1 MIVCVGPKGSGKTA
15 LLKRLQQ
22 HAEGKGKT
30 AELQDTRPTI
40 GINMTLLKISKNK
53 TCHVRE
59 VGGEMA
65 PFLHQQT
72 SDATGLIFVADSS
85 NVFQFGETYVTLL
98 DLLSLENLKA
108 VPFLVVFN
116 KTDANHAV
124 PLEEYKDAMRFTC
137 VVDAAPQDLETV
149 QTSCLTG
156 QGMDDVI
163 GWLSRIAAN

>member
-15 LLKRLQQ
+15 LLKCLQQ
-22 HAEGKGKT
+22 QLEGKGRR

-40 GINMTLLKISKNK
+40 GINMTLLKISKTK
-53 TCHVRE
+53 MCQVRE

-98 DLLSLENLKA
+98 DLLTLEHLKT
-108 VPFLVVFN
+108 VPFLLVFN
-116 KTDANHAV
+116 KTDANQAV
-124 PLEEYKDAMRFTC
+124 PLEEYKDAMRLTD
-137 VVDAAPQDLETV
+137 VVDCAPQEVATV
-149 QTSCLTG
+149 ETSCLTG
-156 QGMDDVI
+156 YGMDNVLD
-163 GWLSRIAAN
+163 WLSRIAID